1 MQKIKK
7 VKFLDLSVNDQK
19 ERLELHNVLERCLD
33 HGQFVMGH
41 EIENLESNLS
51 KFVGRKHCISV
62 SSGTDAIYLALKA
75 LNIGEGDEIIT
86 TPLSWIATANA
97 IAMTSAEPV
106 FCDIEKDLNIDPN
119 SIENLITART
129 KAIVSV
135 DYTGNLADYD
145 KLQEI
150 AKSRNLLL
158 IQDGSQS
165 FGSSYKGKMCG
176 SFGLI
181 SGISHNPMKV
191 FGGLGE
197 IGSIYTEDDEIADR
211 LKILRYNGT
220 VNKEF
225 LKYKSLNFRADALQA
240 AFLNLRL
247 ATLPGKLK
255 KRKKIAESYSKAFSD
270 ICEIP
275 SETKNSKRVFYTYT
289 IQSDER
295 DALMRHLSEN
305 NIETKI
311 QHPLLMSQQKPYSNC
326 ISNCP
331 NALKI
336 VKRILCLPIHESLDQ
351 DDVDYV
357 IEKVREFF
365 R

>member
-1 MQKIKK
+1 MKNIKK
-7 VKFLDLSVNDQK
+7 VKFLDLSVKDQK
-19 ERLELHNVLERCLD
+19 ERIALHNVLERFLD

-41 EIENLESNLS
+41 EIENLERNLS

-75 LNIGEGDEIIT
+75 LNIGKGDEVIT

-106 FCDIEKDLNIDPN
+106 FCDIKKDLNIDSN
-119 SIENLITART
+119 SIENLITSRT
-129 KAIVSV
+129 KAIISV

-145 KLQEI
+145 ALQEI

-176 SFGLI
+176 SFGSI

-247 ATLPGKLK
+247 ENLQEKLM
-255 KRKKIAESYSKAFSD
+255 KREKIAERYNEAFSN
-270 ICEIP
+270 IFEIP
-275 SETKNSKRVFYTYT
+275 SETRNSKRVFYTYT
-289 IQSDER
+289 IQCDQR
-295 DALMRHLSEN
+295 DALMKHLSDN

-311 QHPLLMSQQKPYSNC
+311 QHPLLMSQQKPYLNC
-326 ISNCP
+326 ISKSP

-336 VKRILCLPIHESLDQ
+336 VNRILCLPIHESLEQ
-351 DDVDYV
+351 DDVNYV
-357 IEKVREFF
+357 IEKVKEFF